1 MLFSICKFKKPCY
14 NEEVYILSRNL
25 LNMTDSQTH
34 LKSAIE
40 QRDAIVKEIQ
50 ELNTK
55 IATKRELGLKVQGI
69 IEYLEQTGVK
79 LPEEEAPAAEE
90 PPRPEEEVADAVA
103 E

>member
-1 MLFSICKFKKPCY
+1 MG
-14 NEEVYILSRNL
+14 VYILSRNL
-25 LNMTDSQTH
+25 LKMTDSQTH

-40 QRDAIVKEIQ
+40 QRDAIVQEIQ

-79 LPEEEAPAAEE
+79 LPEETEAPAAEE

>member
-1 MLFSICKFKKPCY
+1 MLLFSNCFFEKLCY
-14 NEEVYILSRNL
+14 NIGVYILSRNL

-40 QRDAIVKEIQ
+40 QRDAIVQEIQ

-55 IATKRELGLKVQGI
+55 VASKRELGLKV
-69 IEYLEQTGVK
+69 LEQTGVK
-79 LPEEEAPAAEE
+79 LPEEAPAPAAEAPAE
-90 PPRPEEEVADAVA
+90 AEEAPAEVA

>member
-1 MLFSICKFKKPCY
+1 
-14 NEEVYILSRNL
+14 
-25 LNMTDSQTH
+25 MTDSQTH

-40 QRDAIVKEIQ
+40 QRDAIVQEIQ

-90 PPRPEEEVADAVA
+90 APRPEEEVADAVA

>member
-1 MLFSICKFKKPCY
+1 MG
-14 NEEVYILSRNL
+14 VYILSRNL
-25 LNMTDSQTH
+25 LKMTDAQTH

-40 QRDAIVKEIQ
+40 QRDAIVNEIS
-50 ELNTK
+50 ELNK
-55 IATKRELGLKVQGI
+55 QINTKRELGLKVQGI

>member
-1 MLFSICKFKKPCY
+1 MG
-14 NEEVYILSRNL
+14 VYILSRNL
-25 LNMTDSQTH
+25 LKMTDSQTH

-40 QRDAIVKEIQ
+40 QRNNIVKEIE
-50 ELNTK
+50 ELNK
-55 IATKRELGLKVQGI
+55 QINSKRELGLKVQGI

-79 LPEEEAPAAEE
+79 LPEEEAPEAPAAEE

>member
-1 MLFSICKFKKPCY
+1 
-14 NEEVYILSRNL
+14 
-25 LNMTDSQTH
+25 MTDAQTH

-40 QRDAIVKEIQ
+40 QRDSIVKEIS
-50 ELNTK
+50 ELNTQ
-55 IATKRELGLKVQGI
+55 INTKRALGLKVQGI
-69 IEYLEQTGVK
+69 IEYLAQTGVK

>member
-1 MLFSICKFKKPCY
+1 
-14 NEEVYILSRNL
+14 
-25 LNMTDSQTH
+25 MTDSQTH

-50 ELNTK
+50 ELN
-55 IATKRELGLKVQGI
+55 AQVANKRELGLKVQGI

-79 LPEEEAPAAEE
+79 LPEEEAPAAEAE